1 MLIMLLKT
9 LNQVRPLAK
18 RIEAAGKVAR
28 AGYPLG
34 FIVAPIYLHE
44 GWQNGYFLMFE
55 RLDAELPLDVRDDI
69 TFEFIQHRFTKPA
82 KRVIEKLS
90 YDKIRIR

>member
-1 MLIMLLKT
+1 
-9 LNQVRPLAK
+9 
-18 RIEAAGKVAR
+18 
-28 AGYPLG
+28 
-34 FIVAPIYLHE
+34 
-44 GWQNGYFLMFE
+44 MFE